1 MRLACQAMKSP
12 SRLKEWSK
20 GGNDRIVNKATS
32 VISASSITA
41 CSRNLPEP
49 EACLINEVTKL
60 RPMLSHGDLGDGF
73 KTPPLEPLLLKDT
86 IQWKRGKE
94 FSASFSDLLVS
105 GPGQFSVEKLR

>member
-1 MRLACQAMKSP
+1 MIES
-12 SRLKEWSK
+12 
-20 GGNDRIVNKATS
+20 IS

-60 RPMLSHGDLGDGF
+60 RPLLAKGDLGDGF

-105 GPGQFSVEKLR
+105 GPSLFSVEKLK